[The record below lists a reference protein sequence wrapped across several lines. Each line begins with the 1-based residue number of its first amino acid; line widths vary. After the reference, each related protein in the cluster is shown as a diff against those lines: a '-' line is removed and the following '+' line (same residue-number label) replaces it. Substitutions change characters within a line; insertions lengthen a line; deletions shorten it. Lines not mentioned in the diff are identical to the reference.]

1 MSEDN
6 GESGIT
12 APDDAPGDEM
22 RPRRRTAPGAAPGT
36 LVSDPTAPKP
46 RLRLMTFGAD
56 HFTETDIVGVE
67 ALAGRLGKD
76 GVNWI
81 DVVGLGDAGVIT
93 RLGEM
98 FGLHRLALE
107 DVLHVHQRPKVEEY
121 GDQLFIVFRLL
132 DNQARDPSEQ
142 VSLFL
147 CPGTV
152 ITFQERAGDSFDHV
166 RTRLRHGRG
175 LIRTKG
181 ADYLTY
187 ALLDSVIDHYF
198 PVVET
203 YDDLLDDLTET
214 VLQEPKETIVRDLH
228 RIKRELFNLRR
239 IVWASREML
248 NNLLRTDAAVMA
260 PETRPYLRDCYDH
273 CVQLMDMLEMQREVT
288 ASLFDIYLSSLSNRL
303 NEIMKVLTMIAT
315 IFIPLGFIASL
326 YGMNFDTKA
335 SPWNMPELHWALGY
349 PFALALMAGTAVG
362 LFFWF
367 RKRGWIA
374 GGQRANRRRR
384 AVRRAPRQGP

>member
-46 RLRLMTFGAD
+46 HLRLMTFGPD

-67 ALAGRLGKD
+67 ALAGRIRKD

-93 RLGEM
+93 RLGEV

-121 GDQLFIVFRLL
+121 GNQLFIVFRLL
-132 DNQARDPSEQ
+132 DRQAREPSEQ

-152 ITFQERAGDSFDHV
+152 ITFQEHAGDSFDHV
-166 RTRLRHGRG
+166 RARLRHGRG
-175 LIRTKG
+175 LIRTMG

-198 PVVET
+198 PVLET
-203 YDDLLDDLTET
+203 SDDLLDDLTET
-214 VLQEPKETIVRDLH
+214 VLREPKETIVRDLH

-248 NNLLRTDAAVMA
+248 NALMRTEATIMA
-260 PETRPYLRDCYDH
+260 RETRPYLRDCYDH

-349 PFALALMAGTAVG
+349 PFALVLMGATAVG
-362 LFFWF
+362 LVFWF
-367 RKRGWIA
+367 RKRGWI
-374 GGQRANRRRR
+374 GGRRRPER
-384 AVRRAPRQGP
+384 HRRRIRRGPHRAP

>member
-1 MSEDN
+1 
-6 GESGIT
+6 
-12 APDDAPGDEM
+12 
-22 RPRRRTAPGAAPGT
+22 
-36 LVSDPTAPKP
+36 
-46 RLRLMTFGAD
+46 
-56 HFTETDIVGVE
+56 
-67 ALAGRLGKD
+67 
-76 GVNWI
+76 
-81 DVVGLGDAGVIT
+81 
-93 RLGEM
+93 
-98 FGLHRLALE
+98 
-107 DVLHVHQRPKVEEY
+107 
-121 GDQLFIVFRLL
+121 LFIVFRLL
-132 DNQARDPSEQ
+132 DRQAREPSEQ

-147 CPGTV
+147 CPGLV
-152 ITFQERAGDSFDHV
+152 ITFQERSGDSFDHV

-175 LIRTKG
+175 LIRTRG

-198 PVVET
+198 PVLEA

-214 VLQEPKETIVRDLH
+214 VLREPKESIVRDLH

-248 NNLLRTDAAVMA
+248 NNLMRTDVAVMA

-349 PFALALMAGTAVG
+349 PFALALMGGTAVG
-362 LFFWF
+362 LVFWF
-367 RKRGWIA
+367 RKRGWI
-374 GGQRANRRRR
+374 GGRRRSER
-384 AVRRAPRQGP
+384 RRHRVRRAPRPTP